1 MVTVNLTFAVSAAAQ
16 ETDHGSNGGLGWPVE
31 MWTECWVQL
40 GNDEKPESP
49 WHKVEI
55 NIT

>member
-55 NIT
+55 SIT